1 MKREIGKPK
10 LRGRPQKDNGKRTK
24 KIDTRFTEDEYRL
37 ILDLEKELGIS
48 KTDLIRL
55 RVLENA
61 PNVVVNAAALIG
73 DLDAIGAELGRSGNN
88 INQLAH
94 YANVLKKRGV
104 LSAVVIER
112 FNLLFETYNRQH
124 KELII
129 ALRQVIRQMGK

>member
-1 MKREIGKPK
+1 MKREKGQPK
-10 LRGRPQKDNGKRTK
+10 LRGRPQKDSGKRAK
-24 KIDTRFTEDEYRL
+24 KIDTRFTEEEYQL

-61 PNVVVNAAALIG
+61 RNVVVNAAALIG
-73 DLDAIGAELGRSGNN
+73 SLDIIGAELGRSGNN
-88 INQLAH
+88 INQLAR
-94 YANVLKKRGV
+94 YANTLKKRGI

-124 KELII
+124 KEII
-129 ALRQVIRQMGK
+129 IVLRQVIRQMGK